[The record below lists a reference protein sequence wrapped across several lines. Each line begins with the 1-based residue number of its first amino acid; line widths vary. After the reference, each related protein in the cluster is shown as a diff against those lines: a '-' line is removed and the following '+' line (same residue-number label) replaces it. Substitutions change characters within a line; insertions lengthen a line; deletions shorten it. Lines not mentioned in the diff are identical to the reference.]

1 MKKLPKFLEREPL
14 IDAVFEVRLNGT
26 SSLAEILPGALFTGM
41 SSKPA
46 VSRLP
51 AADIPHPI
59 RANDPALQFAPVA
72 RLDLGQFLVS
82 VGDRNFVISCKL
94 PYPKWPAF
102 KAAILDITAQ
112 IARVGIGG
120 RVERYSVKYVNLIDG
135 KSHSDQIAK
144 LDMMVRLGSVEVT
157 ADHMTLQLH
166 RHEGEI
172 LHILSVI
179 TGAEAQMPDG
189 RRAFGAVVD
198 VDSIRHVAEREYS
211 AFVGSLEPGLEELRQ
226 ANKVKFFDC
235 LKESTIMEMGPVYD

>member
-1 MKKLPKFLEREPL
+1 MQKLPRVLEREPL

-51 AADIPHPI
+51 AADIPYPL
-59 RANDPALQFAPVA
+59 RANDPALQFAPVS

-94 PYPKWPAF
+94 PYPKWPSF
-102 KAAILDITAQ
+102 KAAILKIANQ
-112 IARVGIGG
+112 IAAVGIGG
-120 RVERYSVKYVNLIDG
+120 NVERYSVKYVNLIEG

-144 LDMMVRLGSVEVT
+144 IDMMIRLGSVEVT
-157 ADHMTLQLH
+157 ADHTSLQVH
-166 RHEGEI
+166 RHEGGI

-198 VDSIRHVAEREYS
+198 VDSIRHVGGLEYA
-211 AFVGSLEPGLEELRQ
+211 AFVGSLEPGLEDLRQ
-226 ANKVKFFDC
+226 ANKVTFFDC
-235 LKESTIMEMGPVYD
+235 LREATINEMGPVYD